1 MLPSLDRLLE
11 HADLCSLERHRER
24 GLMASPFSNRL
35 LLRWYRALYSIQLG
49 KPKEFAGQIL
59 FFVTRIP
66 SEFFPLRTKDHHR
79 GPIGKG
85 NICDRDFQLRRT
97 PSGTNS
103 RFMESYLLFG
113 KITTLICDARCITL
127 ISSVV
132 KRKEEEEKRVG
143 GREGGRVGGRE
154 G

>member
-1 MLPSLDRLLE
+1 
-11 HADLCSLERHRER
+11 
-24 GLMASPFSNRL
+24 
-35 LLRWYRALYSIQLG
+35 
-49 KPKEFAGQIL
+49 
-59 FFVTRIP
+59 
-66 SEFFPLRTKDHHR
+66 
-79 GPIGKG
+79 
-85 NICDRDFQLRRT
+85 
-97 PSGTNS
+97 
-103 RFMESYLLFG
+103 MESYLLFG